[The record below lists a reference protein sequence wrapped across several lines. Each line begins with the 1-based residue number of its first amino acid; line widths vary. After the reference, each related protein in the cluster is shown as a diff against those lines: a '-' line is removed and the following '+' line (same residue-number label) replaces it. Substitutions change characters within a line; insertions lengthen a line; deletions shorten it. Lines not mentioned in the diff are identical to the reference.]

1 MKTDAHPQEVR
12 TLVARAFESMGLEIA
27 HPLDVEETII
37 VSDGRYMAR
46 SYRLGRIVAMWL
58 IDVGIIQ
65 FYDADSN
72 LLRVVNLFEDVRKDA
87 A

>member
-1 MKTDAHPQEVR
+1 
-12 TLVARAFESMGLEIA
+12 MGVEIK

-37 VSDGRYMAR
+37 VTEGRYVAR
-46 SYRLGRIVAMWL
+46 SYRLNSIAAMWL
-58 IDVGIIQ
+58 IDVGIVQ

-72 LLRVVNLFEDVRKDA
+72 LLRVVNLCEAARRDA